1 MTREEI
7 IERTGSV
14 VDLFPGVLVCL
25 VFGSA
30 AENRQFAGSDVDIA
44 VAGEKPLD
52 EGTTDQLRMQLER
65 ELASEVDLVDLQRV
79 NGLILRESLVNG
91 VRVRVH
97 DENLLARLISR
108 MLFHEADMMPNY
120 LMIVESAARAFID
133 EDRSR
138 TR

>member
-1 MTREEI
+1 
-7 IERTGSV
+7 
-14 VDLFPGVLVCL
+14 
-25 VFGSA
+25 
-30 AENRQFAGSDVDIA
+30 
-44 VAGEKPLD
+44 
-52 EGTTDQLRMQLER
+52 MQLER

-120 LMIVESAARAFID
+120 LMIVESAARAFIS
-133 EDRSR
+133 ESSASLPWSSSK
-138 TR
+138 